1 MREHNVPEWY
11 IDSLQKI
18 RYMFPKAHAAAYVM
32 SAIRIAWYKVH
43 MPLEFYAAFFT
54 AAPGEFDAEIVSG
67 GKKTVRA
74 KLEEIKNKGM
84 DASQKENAM
93 YATLQLVEEALARGI
108 KFLPVDLY
116 KSDSFSFLPEDGAI
130 RMPFSALNGIG
141 ENAAKSLVAVR
152 EEGEII
158 SREELQQRSKV
169 TKSVMEIL
177 AANGVLDGLSQTNQ
191 LRMF

>member
-1 MREHNVPEWY
+1 EHNVPEGY
-11 IDSLQKI
+11 IDSCKKI
-18 RYMFPKAHAAAYVM
+18 KYMFPKAHAAAYVM
-32 SAIRIAWYKVH
+32 SAFRLGWYKVYH
-43 MPLEFYAAFFT
+43 PVAFYAAYFT
-54 AAPGEFDAEIVSG
+54 AAPDGFDGETVMG
-67 GKKTVRA
+67 GKA
-74 KLEEIKNKGM
+74 KVKQLMDLIDEKGREASATEK
-84 DASQKENAM
+84 DAYTAM
-93 YATLQLVEEALARGI
+93 QIVNECFARGI

-116 KSDSFSFLPEDGAI
+116 RSDSFSFLPEDGAI

-141 ENAAKSLVAVR
+141 ENAAKSLVSVR